1 MAKDKKKELQS
12 AVTFS
17 KAQLLLF
24 ERYAKRRDLLRA
36 ILREGEYYTI
46 AQVDDLIERFM
57 KGVK

>member
-12 AVTFS
+12 AVAFS

-24 ERYAKRRDLLRA
+24 ERYARRRDLLRA

-46 AQVDDLIERFM
+46 AQVDDLIAKFM

>member
-1 MAKDKKKELQS
+1 MAKDKKKELRS
-12 AVTFS
+12 AVAFN
-17 KAQLLLF
+17 KEQLLLF

-46 AQVDDLIERFM
+46 EQVDDLIAKFM

>member
-1 MAKDKKKELQS
+1 MARDKKKELRS
-12 AVTFS
+12 AVVFS

-24 ERYAKRRDLLRA
+24 ERYAGRRDLLRA

-46 AQVDDLIERFM
+46 EQVDDLIAKFM